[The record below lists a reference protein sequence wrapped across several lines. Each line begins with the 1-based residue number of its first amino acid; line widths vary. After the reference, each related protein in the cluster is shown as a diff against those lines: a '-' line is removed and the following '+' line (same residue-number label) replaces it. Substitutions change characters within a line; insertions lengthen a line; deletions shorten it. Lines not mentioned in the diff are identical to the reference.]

1 MDILGIVNND
11 IVSADGLNTII
22 FNDPYAK
29 LCFTSMLASK
39 YQKIIYI
46 DLDTVFTAYVSAG
59 LLLKNMNNADNTIK
73 IYLPSEGRFEPL
85 MMDIIDS
92 MPGSSI
98 VIFDSVNS
106 FYNMYYKKIDI
117 HSGHGI
123 SNLNHLLSIFL
134 MLLLKHG
141 ISLNIPILATS
152 MIRYKKKD
160 GEWKM
165 SLTSKRILQR
175 KSIVNLNVEMINNDD
190 LSVTILQHPTLT
202 TPQTLIFNNQSVKF

>member
-1 MDILGIVNND
+1 MNTAYNYILSSN
-11 IVSADGLNTII
+11 GLNTLT

-29 LCFTSMLASK
+29 LCFTAMIASRCRK
-39 YQKIIYI
+39 LIYI
-46 DLDTVFTAYVSAG
+46 DLDTAFTAYVKAG
-59 LLLKNMNNADNTIK
+59 LLLKNITNFDKIIE
-73 IYLPSEGRFEPL
+73 IYLPREDRFESIL
-85 MMDIIDS
+85 TDIINSMSDS
-92 MPGSSI
+92 SV

-106 FYNMYYKKIDI
+106 FYNMYYKKINADSR
-117 HSGHGI
+117 HRM

-141 ISLNIPILATS
+141 ISLNIPVLATS

-175 KSIVNLNVEMINNDD
+175 KSIVNLNVEMINDDD